1 MFSTVY
7 EYPQEAD
14 GGDRSRIPKRHT
26 QRGSGLATQDNAAS
40 GGRGDRR
47 SASIQ
52 SQVGLWTQS
61 PDRASRVVISNGDT
75 ISRPDHHSDN
85 EILQDVEPPSSST
98 VQNPNA
104 LNEVLEGSTQTDV
117 VPFYVGMNTLHVRS
131 MCVHQLHDGFHVRSV
146 NVI

>member
-1 MFSTVY
+1 M
-7 EYPQEAD
+7 
-14 GGDRSRIPKRHT
+14 
-26 QRGSGLATQDNAAS
+26 
-40 GGRGDRR
+40 
-47 SASIQ
+47 
-52 SQVGLWTQS
+52 
-61 PDRASRVVISNGDT
+61 ISNGDT

-117 VPFYVGMNTLHVRS
+117 VRFYVGMSTPYVRS
-131 MCVHQLHDGFHVRSV
+131 MCIHQLHDGIHVPSV